1 MEKKWQLWAGI
12 ASATLVSII
21 FIWRSL
27 TRNASVLGL
36 IAGGIMAALFAAL
49 MVALFAR
56 PFAALKGGHLSPD
69 ELLGARS
76 LRRSRR
82 HPWGEI
88 ILFVLMT
95 RIAALLIGYL
105 LYRYGRAYPGGMWNT
120 LASVWEHSDSPSYLG
135 IAERWYVT
143 EGDPRFHIVFF
154 PFYPCAIWLFNLI
167 FNNSLISAMVVS
179 AAASAVGAVFVYEA
193 AALDMERDAALRAV
207 KYMLVFPAAFFLTAP
222 MSEALFIML
231 SAAAIYFTRKKQ
243 YLWACVFGAL
253 SGFTRSVGGLIIV
266 FIAWEIAEDFITAY
280 RMGTIKEERRA
291 LILNALCLMIVPLG
305 LIGYLYINY
314 AVTGNALTFMK
325 YQKEHWSQGFG
336 LFFET
341 AATQVDAAARAAQ
354 RGNTGELWG
363 LWIPNLTASIAA
375 LIMMLTGAKKL
386 RPAYTA
392 YFLAYFAVA
401 CGATWLLSSPRY
413 LTACIPLMLAAAN
426 ASGERRTDIAMTAVC
441 TMMQAAYLY
450 MYVNGYY
457 VY

>member
-49 MVALFAR
+49 MVALCAR
-56 PFAALKGGHLSPD
+56 PFAALKGGYLSPD

-88 ILFVLMT
+88 VLFVLMT

-193 AALDMERDAALRAV
+193 AALDMER
-207 KYMLVFPAAFFLTAP
+207 
-222 MSEALFIML
+222 L
-231 SAAAIYFTRKKQ
+231 SAP
-243 YLWACVFGAL
+243 
-253 SGFTRSVGGLIIV
+253 
-266 FIAWEIAEDFITAY
+266 AE
-280 RMGTIKEERRA
+280 
-291 LILNALCLMIVPLG
+291 
-305 LIGYLYINY
+305 
-314 AVTGNALTFMK
+314 
-325 YQKEHWSQGFG
+325 
-336 LFFET
+336 
-341 AATQVDAAARAAQ
+341 
-354 RGNTGELWG
+354 
-363 LWIPNLTASIAA
+363 
-375 LIMMLTGAKKL
+375 
-386 RPAYTA
+386 
-392 YFLAYFAVA
+392 
-401 CGATWLLSSPRY
+401 LSSG
-413 LTACIPLMLAAAN
+413 TARL
-426 ASGERRTDIAMTAVC
+426 V
-441 TMMQAAYLY
+441 
-450 MYVNGYY
+450 
-457 VY
+457 

>member
-1 MEKKWQLWAGI
+1 M
-12 ASATLVSII
+12 
-21 FIWRSL
+21 
-27 TRNASVLGL
+27 
-36 IAGGIMAALFAAL
+36 
-49 MVALFAR
+49 
-56 PFAALKGGHLSPD
+56 
-69 ELLGARS
+69 
-76 LRRSRR
+76 
-82 HPWGEI
+82 
-88 ILFVLMT
+88 
-95 RIAALLIGYL
+95 
-105 LYRYGRAYPGGMWNT
+105 
-120 LASVWEHSDSPSYLG
+120 
-135 IAERWYVT
+135 
-143 EGDPRFHIVFF
+143 FF

-341 AATQVDAAARAAQ
+341 AATQADAAARAAQ
-354 RGNTGELWG
+354 RGNMGELWG

-426 ASGERRTDIAMTAVC
+426 ASGERRTDIAMTAAC